1 MRRAG
6 PGAAAL
12 AGLLLMLPCGGTAIA
27 ATPAPPPAAAPTAAA
42 APGTVVRKDTLR
54 ATPAVTAKAVGT
66 VASGAPVSLGERR
79 GFWQRVDSGGLR
91 GWLRLASIRARGGS
105 SGGAG
110 LAALATGRGLGGAVS
125 STAARGLSATDLTGA
140 TPDPAALAR
149 VEALAVGEDEARR
162 FSTEAGLVPQSSPYL
177 KPGRKP

>member
-12 AGLLLMLPCGGTAIA
+12 AGLLVLLPCGGRAIA

-91 GWLRLASIRARGGS
+91 GWL
-105 SGGAG
+105 
-110 LAALATGRGLGGAVS
+110 LAAV
-125 STAARGLSATDLTGA
+125 AA
-140 TPDPAALAR
+140 AALLAAAPASRAPRDACPLRYCSVCRHAR
-149 VEALAVGEDEARR
+149 T
-162 FSTEAGLVPQSSPYL
+162 S
-177 KPGRKP
+177 